1 MLWFPSC
8 HNRQGKKKKK
18 SLEVQ
23 QTVAQQYWNNEPQG
37 LISVFSLRVYLS
49 LMDSASRQLGAR
61 KKPGSSATSPKRDVV
76 LFALTVLAI
85 IACCAI
91 FVFSHRDRDET
102 NAKIHDAALGEDYE
116 ALLRRAKALTSK
128 YQELTGRTDLPH
140 DLTPNTAITQSTEN
154 TNPSIGQQQNSPP
167 MPPKSSAGSSA
178 GASSSADLVI
188 GMAQDTDPKNF
199 VSR

>member
-1 MLWFPSC
+1 
-8 HNRQGKKKKK
+8 
-18 SLEVQ
+18 
-23 QTVAQQYWNNEPQG
+23 
-37 LISVFSLRVYLS
+37 
-49 LMDSASRQLGAR
+49 MDSASRQLGAR
-61 KKPGSSATSPKRDVV
+61 KKPGSSSTSPKRDVV

-128 YQELTGRTDLPH
+128 YQELTGRSDLPH
-140 DLTPNTAITQSTEN
+140 DLTPSTAIVQSTEH
-154 TNPSIGQQQNSPP
+154 TNPSIGQQQNSQI
-167 MPPKSSAGSSA
+167 PPKSSAGAGA